1 MNTNNFIMTGDQL
14 ENGSLVINFD
24 EEDDNGICTT
34 GGYLHVR
41 NEDGEITITLF
52 NSEGDV
58 MTEQTHKHGDLL

>member
-1 MNTNNFIMTGDQL
+1 MNNKFIMTNNQL
-14 ENGSLVINFD
+14 DDGSFVIDFD
-24 EEDDNGICTT
+24 EENDSGICNT

-52 NSEGDV
+52 NKDGDV

>member
-1 MNTNNFIMTGDQL
+1 MNTNKFIMTNNQL
-14 ENGSLVINFD
+14 DDGSFVIDFD
-24 EEDDNGICTT
+24 EENDNGICNT

-52 NSEGDV
+52 NKDGDV